1 MKLKFLMI
9 GLLFLHNSYAMQD
22 LTGLEDAQT
31 IACEL
36 LLDSGDDQINQEI
49 YLDSFKEFIQIFPT
63 DEYEDPQ
70 VFLANVLT
78 FLKTVIEKHQLKNY
92 NGIFAL
98 SDELRLQ
105 KEPGMHIELELIAG
119 TDKAE
124 QERWNTMLTAII
136 RLMHENA
143 DVASTVFF
151 IEGLIQVIP
160 PVILPVTQENLFKD
174 DSCGNRF
181 KFNFDLC

>member
-1 MKLKFLMI
+1 MKMLY
-9 GLLFLHNSYAMQD
+9 LLLSLYTLSACAMQD

-36 LLDSGDDQINQEI
+36 LLDSGNDQTNEEI

-63 DEYEDPQ
+63 DEFEDPQ
-70 VFLANVLT
+70 LLLHNALT

-105 KEPGMHIELELIAG
+105 NKPGVHIELELQAG
-119 TDKAE
+119 SEEAE
-124 QERWNTMLTAII
+124 QQRWHTMLTAII

-143 DVASTVFF
+143 NVASTVPF